1 MKRRLRR
8 LVNVA
13 LDCLIRILP
22 YVAAWIISR
31 L

>member
-13 LDCLIRILP
+13 LDCLIRLLP
-22 YVAAWIISR
+22 LLTAWVVSR
-31 L
+31 F

>member
-1 MKRRLRR
+1 MERRMRR

-22 YVAAWIISR
+22 YLAAWIISQ

>member
-22 YVAAWIISR
+22 HMVVWIVRR